1 MLFLAFGA
9 VLVVAA
15 AGVGIAMVASG
26 GGGRVIES
34 ELCPTFRTFEDSV
47 ADVSNRER
55 HPPKLPQGYEYNS
68 APATSGPHGATV
80 VFNAYSVPLPQFN
93 VVHNL
98 EHGGVVVQYGSEVP
112 QATVSRILDWY
123 SQDPRGLVVAPLP
136 PALEEDAPNLRTRIA
151 LTSWTHLLTCS
162 TFDEGAFDDFI
173 DEYRGPQGDAPEK
186 AELDALRQGG
196 Q

>member
-1 MLFLAFGA
+1 MLFIAFGA
-9 VLVVAA
+9 VLAVAA
-15 AGVGIAMVASG
+15 AGVGIAMAVG
-26 GGGRVIES
+26 GGGGGVVES

-55 HPPKLPQGYEYNS
+55 HPPKLPKGYKYNS
-68 APATSGPHGATV
+68 TPATSGPHGSTV
-80 VFNAYSVPLPQFN
+80 VFNAYTVPLPQFN

-98 EHGGVVVQYGSEVP
+98 EHGGVVVQYGSGVP
-112 QATVSRILDWY
+112 DETVSRILDWY
-123 SQDPRGLVVAPLP
+123 AQDPRGLVVAPLP
-136 PALEEDAPNLRTRIA
+136 PALEEDAPDLRTRIA